1 MLLDLSRLRG
11 GVDRVDRRIDPGLFE
26 SAAGDFKVVSPVSLT
41 GEVRKDGEKVRLQGR
56 LTATLEVACSRCL
69 EALGVPIDLPLDL
82 LFLPATPAAGT
93 AHGRAVAPGK
103 NARDDEDDGEP
114 VSDDDLGVS
123 FYRDDVLDLG
133 EIVREQFYLAL
144 PMKPLCRE
152 DCRGLC
158 PVCGIN
164 RNRETCT
171 CRADWVDPRLEP
183 LKKLRPGS

>member
-11 GVDRVDRRIDPGLFE
+11 GVERVDRRIEPAAFE
-26 SAAGDFKVVSPVSLT
+26 SAAGDFTVVSPASLS
-41 GEVRKDGEKVRLQGR
+41 GEVRKDGERIRLQGR

-69 EALGVPIDLPLDL
+69 EPLSVPVDLPLDL

-93 AHGRAVAPGK
+93 AHGRAVV
-103 NARDDEDDGEP
+103 DDDDDGEP
-114 VSDDDLGVS
+114 VADDDLGVS
-123 FYRDDVLDLG
+123 YYKDDVLDLG
-133 EIVREQFYLAL
+133 EIAREQFYLAL

-152 DCRGLC
+152 DCQGLC

-171 CRADWVDPRLEP
+171 CQHDWVDPRLEP
-183 LKKLRPGS
+183 LKKLRGES

>member
-11 GVDRVDRRIDPGLFE
+11 GIERVDRRIEPAAFD
-26 SAAGDFKVVSPVSLT
+26 SATGDFKVVSPATLT
-41 GEVRKDGEKVRLQGR
+41 GEVRKDGQKVRLQGK

-69 EALGVPIDLPLDL
+69 EPLNVPIDLALDL

-93 AHGRAVAPGK
+93 AHGRAVAHGK
-103 NARDDEDDGEP
+103 DDEDDGDP
-114 VSDDDLGVS
+114 VADDDLGVS
-123 FYRDDVLDLG
+123 YYKDDVLDLG
-133 EIVREQFYLAL
+133 DIVREQFYLVL
-144 PMKPLCRE
+144 PMKPLCRN

-183 LKKLRPGS
+183 LKNLRPGS